1 MHVVWDGKTDLL
13 LRNVKDYY
21 KKYTSSRV
29 AAALP
34 YLGKRMD
41 ASEMPNAWEI
51 WASRATLT
59 RRHDNSQFL

>member
-13 LRNVKDYY
+13 FRNVKDHY

-34 YLGKRMD
+34 YLGKRT
-41 ASEMPNAWEI
+41 EMLARCRTLEKFE
-51 WASRATLT
+51 RAVQL
-59 RRHDNSQFL
+59 